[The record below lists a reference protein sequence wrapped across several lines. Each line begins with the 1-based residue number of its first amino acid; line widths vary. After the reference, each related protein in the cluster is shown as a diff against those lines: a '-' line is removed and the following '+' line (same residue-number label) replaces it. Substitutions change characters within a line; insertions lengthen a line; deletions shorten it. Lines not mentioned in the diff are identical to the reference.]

1 MIVQS
6 KLYGMLGLC
15 SKAGKL
21 TFGTEATEEAILKR
35 KIYLII
41 VANDSSDKTKA
52 KFKSICERN
61 NIDLVYYSTIDENSK
76 AVGKNNKAILGIKD
90 KNMAIAINKI
100 IYGGDTIE

>member
-35 KIYLII
+35 KIYFII
-41 VANDSSDKTKA
+41 VANDSSENTKA
-52 KFKSICERN
+52 KFESICNRN
-61 NIDLVYYSTIDENSK
+61 NIEFVFYGTIDENSK
-76 AVGKNNKAILGIKD
+76 AVGKKNKAILGIKD
-90 KNMAIAINKI
+90 KNMAEAVKKI
-100 IYGGDTIE
+100 IYGGDTIG

>member
-1 MIVQS
+1 MIVQN
-6 KLYGMLGLC
+6 KVYGLLGLC
-15 SKAGKL
+15 SKSGKL

-35 KIYLII
+35 NIYLII
-41 VANDSSDKTKA
+41 VAEDSSEKTKN
-52 KFKSICERN
+52 KFKAICEKRN
-61 NIDLVYYSTIDENSK
+61 INLIFYGTIDDNSK